1 LENDSSKTED
11 ENLISKFFGCQKY
24 SYIVHILMA
33 IFDPFMPTIFLK
45 DVYDKII
52 GASVIKIYK

>member
-11 ENLISKFFGCQKY
+11 ENLVSKFFGCQKY
-24 SYIVHILMA
+24 YECIFLIA

-52 GASVIKIYK
+52 GASVIKMYK